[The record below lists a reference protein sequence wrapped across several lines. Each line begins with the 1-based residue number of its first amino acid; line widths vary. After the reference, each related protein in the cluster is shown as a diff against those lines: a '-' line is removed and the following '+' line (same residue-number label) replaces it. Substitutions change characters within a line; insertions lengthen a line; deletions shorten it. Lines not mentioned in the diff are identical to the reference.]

1 VKAPHPKTPFESPKK
16 LDAIHWHAKEIQ
28 TDIEASGE
36 FFQTTINQLDPKCR
50 LSQSAK
56 PTLVTKQLF

>member
-1 VKAPHPKTPFESPKK
+1 
-16 LDAIHWHAKEIQ
+16 LDAIDWHAKEIP

-36 FFQTTINQLDPKCR
+36 FFQTAINQLDPKCR